1 MVIFIAATAH
11 MLYMSDNLFM
21 HAPYLSAIATY
32 ALIVLKFPLLHHCIL
47 YKERHLVRKI
57 R

>member
-32 ALIVLKFPLLHHCIL
+32 ALIVLKFPLLHHFIL
-47 YKERHLVRKI
+47 YKERHIVWKI